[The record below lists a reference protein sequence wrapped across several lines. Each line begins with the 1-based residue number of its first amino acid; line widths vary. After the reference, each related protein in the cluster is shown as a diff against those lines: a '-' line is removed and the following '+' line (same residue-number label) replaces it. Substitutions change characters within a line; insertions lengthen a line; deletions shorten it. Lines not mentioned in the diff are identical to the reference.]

1 MNLLAEALSSRVQRL
16 HRLTVSFIEAKNR
29 RVAGNGL
36 NQAKEFV
43 VGRIRDALNQE
54 GLAGLLAF
62 VQRPLNPA
70 SQFGAPRAHL
80 QPTSASAGLR
90 MFDPRDRLARGFHGL
105 EIPSERSLLKATAY
119 LRKQGWTIKPGMRT
133 PWVIDP
139 SRNVAS
145 YITGAQ
151 ATSEDKLA
159 RSLIA
164 RAIRRMIPLS
174 TAAINMRMPTV
185 ASVAGMADVR
195 RDLCSTIDAT
205 IRRSDYPGLL
215 NLVGVGY

>member
-16 HRLTVSFIEAKNR
+16 HRLTMRCIEAKNR
-29 RVAGNGL
+29 RVAGNGFTK
-36 NQAKEFV
+36 AKEFV
-43 VGRIRDALNQE
+43 IGRIRDALNQD
-54 GLAGLLAF
+54 GLAGLLAL
-62 VQRPLNPA
+62 VQRPLDPA
-70 SQFGAPRAHL
+70 SQFGAPPADL
-80 QPTSASAGLR
+80 QPPSASTGLR

-119 LRKQGWTIKPGMRT
+119 LRKQGWTIKRGVRT

-139 SRNVAS
+139 SRNMAS

-164 RAIRRMIPLS
+164 RAIQRMIPLS
-174 TAAINMRMPTV
+174 TSAINMRMPTV
-185 ASVAGMADVR
+185 ASVTGMADVR

-215 NLVGVGY
+215 DLVGVGY